1 MTISQAPAAPKEWID
16 ALKGIGIVAVVM
28 GHAYGWRDGS
38 ILPLIYL
45 FHMPLFF
52 FLSGYLY
59 KPSPDL
65 LGFLRKKTFHLL
77 VPYAAFLLLIVVI
90 PDVYR
95 AIAIHDF
102 GLTEAKYSLKNAIYG
117 GRRLEGAATAFW
129 FVPCLFLTQQ
139 IFNFIAVRGRRGGLP
154 LIILAAAVLGYVN
167 SLLYQHARLPLNVNV
182 VLGALPL
189 FYLGYVFKRYENRRW
204 LTLAAFAVGILA
216 VALVLSGMPNFYDM
230 KVADYG
236 IPVVTMASA
245 IAVTIALIAI
255 AKQLERVSVVSRGFV
270 ALGQASMVIM
280 FVHQAVFLMR
290 AELGSNNRGYGIV
303 LAIVVSYLLYLLAK
317 RFAISRAVLLGS
329 EADFK
334 KLLKLRGARGTA
346 DQSVSSTR
354 PPPTRSG
361 LR

>member
-1 MTISQAPAAPKEWID
+1 MTILQSPTAPKEWID
-16 ALKGIGIVAVVM
+16 ALKGIGIVAVVL
-28 GHAYGWRDGS
+28 GHAFGWRDGS

-65 LGFLRKKTFHLL
+65 WVFLRKKTFHLL

-90 PDVYR
+90 PDVFR
-95 AIAIHDF
+95 AVASHNF
-102 GLTEAKYSLKNAIYG
+102 GIVEAKHMLKNVIYG

-139 IFNFIAVRGRRGGLP
+139 IFNLLAVRGRRGGLL
-154 LIILAAAVLGYVN
+154 LIIVAATVASFVN
-167 SLLYQHARLPLNVNV
+167 SLLYQDARLPLNANV
-182 VLGALPL
+182 VLAALPL

-204 LTLAAFAVGILA
+204 ITPTAFAVGIPA
-216 VALVLSGMPNFYDM
+216 IALVLAGLPNFYDM

-236 IPVVTMASA
+236 IPGVTMASA

-303 LAIVVSYLLYLLAK
+303 LAIAVSYLVYLLAK
-317 RFAISRAVLLGS
+317 RSRISRAVLLGS

-334 KLLKLRGARGTA
+334 KLLGLRVAGASADPVTA
-346 DQSVSSTR
+346 VS
-354 PPPTRSG
+354 PPTRVES
-361 LR
+361 R

>member
-1 MTISQAPAAPKEWID
+1 MTILQSPTAPKEWID
-16 ALKGIGIVAVVM
+16 ALKGIGIVAVVL
-28 GHAYGWRDGS
+28 GHAFGWRDGS

-65 LGFLRKKTFHLL
+65 WVFMRKKTFHLL
-77 VPYAAFLLLIVVI
+77 VPYAAFLLLVVVLPEI
-90 PDVYR
+90 YR
-95 AIAIHDF
+95 AVSVHHFRFA
-102 GLTEAKYSLKNAIYG
+102 EAKYIVKNAVYG
-117 GRRLEGAATAFW
+117 GRRLEGDATAFW

-139 IFNFIAVRGRRGGLP
+139 IFNFLVVRGPRAGLLP
-154 LIILAAAVLGYVN
+154 IILAATVLSYVN
-167 SLLYQHARLPLNVNV
+167 SLMFQHARLPLNANV
-182 VLGALPL
+182 VLAALPL

-204 LTLAAFAVGILA
+204 ITVAAFAASIAA
-216 VALVLSGMPNFYDM
+216 VALVLCGMPNFYDM
-230 KVADYG
+230 KVAEYG
-236 IPVVTMASA
+236 IPVLTMASA
-245 IAVTIALIAI
+245 IAVTIALIAV
-255 AKQLERVSVVSRGFV
+255 AKQLPQVSVVCRGFV

-303 LAIVVSYLLYLLAK
+303 LAIVVSYLVYVLAK

-329 EADFK
+329 ESDFRQ
-334 KLLKLRGARGTA
+334 LLKLRGARGNADPVTA
-346 DQSVSSTR
+346 TS
-354 PPPTRSG
+354 PPTRSG